1 MMFNV
6 HVLFIQTG
14 GSIDKDYPKVTK
26 GYAFEI
32 TTPAVERIAIRAR
45 AGFSY
50 DIIELLKKDSMDI
63 TDSDRQLIYTT
74 CQETKFDKIII
85 THGTDT
91 MIQTAK
97 LLESIP
103 GKTIVLT
110 GSMAPEKFRETDA
123 DFNVGSAIGALS
135 ALPNG
140 TYIAM
145 HGRVVSANKVTRELS
160 SGQFTFR

>member
-1 MMFNV
+1 VNI
-6 HVLFIQTG
+6 LFIQTG

-32 TTPAVERIAIRAR
+32 TKPAVARIANRAY

-50 DIIELLKKDSMDI
+50 DIIELLKKDSQDI
-63 TDSDRQLIYTT
+63 TDSDRRLIYKT
-74 CQETKFDKIII
+74 CEDAQQSKIII

-91 MIQTAK
+91 MIETAK
-97 LLESIP
+97 VLSAITN
-103 GKTIVLT
+103 KTIVLT
-110 GSMAPEKFRETDA
+110 GSIVPEKFRGSDA
-123 DFNVGSAIGALS
+123 DFNVGSAVGALS
-135 ALPNG
+135 VLPNG

-145 HGRVVSANKVTRELS
+145 HGRVVPYSKAVRELS